1 MEYGRQLPRLL
12 REVGLEDVRADAYF
26 PVSHPAARLLEQ
38 ANTAQ
43 VASGLISAGLATT
56 AEIEDH
62 LSALVAG
69 EIDIATPPLV
79 AAWGRI
85 G

>member
-1 MEYGRQLPRLL
+1 MTLLASRGVDLEYGRQLPRLL

-43 VASGLISAGLATT
+43 VAERADQCRAG
-56 AEIEDH
+56 H
-62 LSALVAG
+62 NG
-69 EIDIATPPLV
+69 
-79 AAWGRI
+79 
-85 G
+85 